1 MQNLSKFAATAFV
14 VLALTGAAFMRK
26 TSLVAASSAASS
38 AVALAK
44 AEASAKAA
52 PSTKTTTKPSTV
64 NVYWW
69 YSAFDGS
76 YNDYET
82 LSYEIWEMEIYYDC
96 TVNTTPG
103 GGTLIEKGF
112 WPNNNPNYPPMEF
125 LYAHFR

>member
-1 MQNLSKFAATAFV
+1 MQNLSKCAATAFV
-14 VLALTGAAFMRK
+14 VLALTGAAFMKK
-26 TSLVAASSAASS
+26 TASAA
-38 AVALAK
+38 VA
-44 AEASAKAA
+44 SVKAA
-52 PSTKTTTKPSTV
+52 PVAKPGSQAKDANV

-112 WPNNNPNYPPMEF
+112 WPNNNPNYPPMYF
-125 LYAHFR
+125 LYAHF